1 MRVMLRARRT
11 AEKRR
16 VFRFIVEYKRRNDG
30 IAPTLDEIAQGTG
43 SWIGRIERILQWLEE
58 DGLISRPYEL
68 TRYIV
73 VNGGKW
79 TYEPK
84 YENTYDPDQILPYS
98 GPDSL

>member
-1 MRVMLRARRT
+1 MRVMLRARRS

-16 VFRFIVEYKRRNDG
+16 VFRFIVDYKRRNDG
-30 IAPTLDEIAQGTG
+30 IAPTEGEIAEGTG
-43 SWIGRIERILQWLEE
+43 SHQSRIAMILQWLEE
-58 DGLISRPYEL
+58 DGLITRPYEL
-68 TRYIV
+68 TRFIV

-84 YENTYDPDQILPYS
+84 YENSYNPDQILPYP